1 MEIKNGAPMRFTK
14 VHGLGNDFVVID
26 GRGETSLDYAGIAC
40 RLCDRRTGIGAD
52 GLLIVCG
59 SKDHDVRMR
68 VINSDGTEAAM
79 CGNGLRAF
87 SKYVFERGIVRKQE
101 FEVETS
107 AGVMR
112 PKLTADRGIVT
123 EITVDMGKP
132 AFSRP
137 DIPMK
142 GSGTFVLQKI
152 LSYDRTFDATS
163 LLMGVPHTAVFAD
176 DALSIDLKKY
186 GADIEHNELFPMGTN
201 VNFVHVLGRRNI
213 EVRTWE
219 RGCGATLACGTC
231 SCASAAA
238 CALSG
243 MTERRIDVHLALGTL
258 NIEWAE
264 DGTIFMTGPAKT
276 VFDGEIDLNEI
287 GG

>member
-1 MEIKNGAPMRFTK
+1 MKFTK

-26 GRGETSLDYAGIAC
+26 GRGDTDRDYEGIAG
-40 RLCDRRTGIGAD
+40 RLCNRRTGVGAD

-68 VINSDGTEAAM
+68 IINSDGSEAAM

-87 SKYVFERGIVRKQE
+87 SKYVFERGIVKKRE

-112 PKLTADRGIVT
+112 PKLTADRGTVT
-123 EITVDMGKP
+123 KITVDMG
-132 AFSRP
+132 RP
-137 DIPMK
+137 SFDRQDIPMK
-142 GSGTFVLQKI
+142 GTGTFVLQNI
-152 LSYDRTFDATS
+152 RSLDRTFSATS

-176 DALSIDLKKY
+176 DALLIDLGRY
-186 GADIEHNELFPMGTN
+186 GADIEHNELFTKGTN
-201 VNFVHVLGRRNI
+201 VNFIHVLDRNNI

-219 RGCGATLACGTC
+219 RGCGATLACGTG

-243 MTERRIDVHLALGTL
+243 MTERRVDVHLALGTL

-264 DGTIFMTGPAKT
+264 DGRIFMTGPAEI
-276 VFDGEIDLNEI
+276 VFDGEIDLN